1 MKFYIVKWGFKKV
14 VLLKI
19 KSGGRKL
26 KKLSAILL
34 TIIMSITLSACNNK
48 TNEIN
53 QQYEDA
59 MSNGKSSVV
68 EEEYD
73 KAIDYFDL
81 ALEAKKDD
89 KEATNLIK
97 QLKLMLEIEES
108 ESHGAYFYQMERIDK
123 INAIDTETDVVK
135 KKANDYKEDV
145 LKNIDDS
152 IDYLEEE
159 INDGDYEKAQKDIED
174 FIKECKKS
182 DSLGEQL
189 DRCEGLLK
197 TCKAEKKK
205 AEEQAKKEAEEQAKI
220 EAEAN
225 NSTKEKSSSSGDS
238 FTRADA
244 KRILESELGI
254 KEYDESKDY
263 DTTHESYFGLSD
275 EPEYHN
281 GKKLYHAT
289 VWDYVAEDDWWMHQ
303 VVYVSKDGFE

>member
-1 MKFYIVKWGFKKV
+1 M
-14 VLLKI
+14 
-19 KSGGRKL
+19 

-34 TIIMSITLSACNNK
+34 TIIISITLSACNNK
-48 TNEIN
+48 TNESN

-205 AEEQAKKEAEEQAKI
+205 AEEEAKKEAEEQAK
-220 EAEAN
+220 
-225 NSTKEKSSSSGDS
+225 KEKEEQQAQKEIEDEWGDLAHDYGDGDVSVFCDRGQHYTKAKNIIISEDGRNVCAGCMVARDYSSSAMNEDCPKCGATYSVGR
-238 FTRADA
+238 FEGTCNKCGA
-244 KRILESELGI
+244 KIHSAI
-254 KEYDESKDY
+254 KKIKD
-263 DTTHESYFGLSD
+263 DG
-275 EPEYHN
+275 
-281 GKKLYHAT
+281 T
-289 VWDYVAEDDWWMHQ
+289 VIY
-303 VVYVSKDGFE
+303 KDGSVEY

>member
-1 MKFYIVKWGFKKV
+1 M
-14 VLLKI
+14 
-19 KSGGRKL
+19 
-26 KKLSAILL
+26 KKLSPILI
-34 TIIMSITLSACNNK
+34 TIIMSITLSACNKK
-48 TNEIN
+48 TNESN
-53 QQYEDA
+53 QQYEGRS

-108 ESHGAYFYQMERIDK
+108 ESHGAYFYQMEKIDK

-135 KKANDYKEDV
+135 KKANDYKKDV
-145 LKNIDDS
+145 LKNTDDS

-205 AEEQAKKEAEEQAKI
+205 AEEEAKKEAEEQANK
-220 EAEAN
+220 EAEA
-225 NSTKEKSSSSGDS
+225 KKSSSSGDS

-244 KRILESELGI
+244 KRILERVFGTN
-254 KEYDESKDY
+254 EYNESKDY
-263 DTTHESYFGLSD
+263 DTTHE
-275 EPEYHN
+275 
-281 GKKLYHAT
+281 
-289 VWDYVAEDDWWMHQ
+289 
-303 VVYVSKDGFE
+303 

>member
-1 MKFYIVKWGFKKV
+1 M
-14 VLLKI
+14 
-19 KSGGRKL
+19 

-48 TNEIN
+48 TNESN

-73 KAIDYFDL
+73 KAIDYLDL

-97 QLKLMLEIEES
+97 QLKLMIEIEES

-135 KKANDYKEDV
+135 KKANDYKEVV

-205 AEEQAKKEAEEQAKI
+205 AEEEAKKEAEEQAKK
-220 EAEAN
+220 EAEA
-225 NSTKEKSSSSGDS
+225 KKSSSSEES

-244 KRILESELGI
+244 KRMLKDAFGI
-254 KEYDESKDY
+254 NEYDESKDY
-263 DTTHESYFGLSD
+263 DTTHESYYVLGD
-275 EPEYHN
+275 EPQYIN
-281 GKKLYHAT
+281 GKKVYH
-289 VWDYVAEDDWWMHQ
+289 VELWDYVAEDDWWMHQ
-303 VVYVSKDGFE
+303 TCFISKDGLE

>member
-1 MKFYIVKWGFKKV
+1 M
-14 VLLKI
+14 
-19 KSGGRKL
+19 

-48 TNEIN
+48 TNESN

-59 MSNGKSSVV
+59 MPNRNSRWPCC
-68 EEEYD
+68 
-73 KAIDYFDL
+73 IPLLQHLIFDL

-135 KKANDYKEDV
+135 KKANDYKKVV

-182 DSLGEQL
+182 DSLVL
-189 DRCEGLLK
+189 CRVDVDC
-197 TCKAEKKK
+197 
-205 AEEQAKKEAEEQAKI
+205 
-220 EAEAN
+220 
-225 NSTKEKSSSSGDS
+225 
-238 FTRADA
+238 
-244 KRILESELGI
+244 LG
-254 KEYDESKDY
+254 
-263 DTTHESYFGLSD
+263 
-275 EPEYHN
+275 
-281 GKKLYHAT
+281 
-289 VWDYVAEDDWWMHQ
+289 
-303 VVYVSKDGFE
+303 

>member
-1 MKFYIVKWGFKKV
+1 MKKRVIILAVLVLGILV
-14 VLLKI
+14 VGCT
-19 KSGGRKL
+19 S
-26 KKLSAILL
+26 
-34 TIIMSITLSACNNK
+34 NK
-48 TNEIN
+48 AETSEYSEGIS
-53 QQYEDA
+53 QEYKDA
-59 MSNGKSSVV
+59 MSKGKSNVI
-68 EEEYD
+68 EDEYD
-73 KAIDYFDL
+73 KAIDYFKL
-81 ALEAKKDD
+81 ALESKKDD
-89 KEATNLIK
+89 TEAKNLIE
-97 QLKLMLEIEES
+97 QLNLLVEAENSEE
-108 ESHGAYFYQMERIDK
+108 HGAYFFQIEKIDK
-123 INAIDTETDVVK
+123 INDIKTETDVVK
-135 KKANDYKEDV
+135 DKANEYKKTV

-152 IDYLEEE
+152 IDYFEEE
-159 INDGDYEKAQKDIED
+159 INDGDYEKAQKDLED
-174 FIKECKKS
+174 IIKECKKS
-182 DSLGEQL
+182 DSLNKQL

>member
-1 MKFYIVKWGFKKV
+1 
-14 VLLKI
+14 
-19 KSGGRKL
+19 
-26 KKLSAILL
+26 
-34 TIIMSITLSACNNK
+34 
-48 TNEIN
+48 
-53 QQYEDA
+53 

-68 EEEYD
+68 EEEYN

-205 AEEQAKKEAEEQAKI
+205 AEEEAKREAEEQQVSS
-220 EAEAN
+220 
-225 NSTKEKSSSSGDS
+225 NSKKSSSKDNDNGVKAYCNEGKHYIDVDDYYEMGVNCRGCEAKKTLKSPSNNLPCEFCDDGSG
-238 FTRADA
+238 
-244 KRILESELGI
+244 LERTVSLYTG
-254 KEYDESKDY
+254 KCYKC
-263 DTTHESYFGLSD
+263 
-275 EPEYHN
+275 
-281 GKKLYHAT
+281 GKKNFAGVKKIYNDGT
-289 VWDYVAEDDWWMHQ
+289 IVYDDGSVENW
-303 VVYVSKDGFE
+303 

>member
-1 MKFYIVKWGFKKV
+1 M
-14 VLLKI
+14 
-19 KSGGRKL
+19 

-48 TNEIN
+48 TNESN

-59 MSNGKSSVV
+59 MSNGKSNVI

-108 ESHGAYFYQMERIDK
+108 ESHGAYFYQIERIDK

-135 KKANDYKEDV
+135 KKANDYKKDV

-205 AEEQAKKEAEEQAKI
+205 AEEEAKKEAEEQQVSS
-220 EAEAN
+220 
-225 NSTKEKSSSSGDS
+225 NSNKVSKKSSSKDNDNGVKAYCNEGKHYIDVDDYYEMGVNCRGCEAKKTLKSPSNNLPCEFCDDGSG
-238 FTRADA
+238 
-244 KRILESELGI
+244 LERTVSLYTG
-254 KEYDESKDY
+254 KCYKC
-263 DTTHESYFGLSD
+263 
-275 EPEYHN
+275 
-281 GKKLYHAT
+281 GKKNFAGVKKIYNDGT
-289 VWDYVAEDDWWMHQ
+289 IVYDDGSVENW
-303 VVYVSKDGFE
+303 

>member
-1 MKFYIVKWGFKKV
+1 M
-14 VLLKI
+14 
-19 KSGGRKL
+19 

-48 TNEIN
+48 TNESN

-205 AEEQAKKEAEEQAKI
+205 AEEEAKKEAEEQQTQEEIGYDWGDDGDRTEFCDIGQHYTEAKNISILDDGQRICAGCYEKREYSSSAMNEDCTKCGATASVSRFTGKCNECGAKI
-220 EAEAN
+220 HSA
-225 NSTKEKSSSSGDS
+225 
-238 FTRADA
+238 
-244 KRILESELGI
+244 I
-254 KEYDESKDY
+254 KKIKDDGTIIY
-263 DTTHESYFGLSD
+263 
-275 EPEYHN
+275 
-281 GKKLYHAT
+281 
-289 VWDYVAEDDWWMHQ
+289 
-303 VVYVSKDGFE
+303 KDGSTD

>member
-1 MKFYIVKWGFKKV
+1 MKWGFKKV
-14 VLLKI
+14 VLLKT

-34 TIIMSITLSACNNK
+34 TVIISITLSACNNK

-159 INDGDYEKAQKDIED
+159 INDAIMK
-174 FIKECKKS
+174 
-182 DSLGEQL
+182 
-189 DRCEGLLK
+189 R
-197 TCKAEKKK
+197 
-205 AEEQAKKEAEEQAKI
+205 
-220 EAEAN
+220 
-225 NSTKEKSSSSGDS
+225 
-238 FTRADA
+238 R
-244 KRILESELGI
+244 KRILRIL
-254 KEYDESKDY
+254 
-263 DTTHESYFGLSD
+263 
-275 EPEYHN
+275 
-281 GKKLYHAT
+281 
-289 VWDYVAEDDWWMHQ
+289 
-303 VVYVSKDGFE
+303 